1 MTSAEAAPS
10 PLARRADGG
19 DGIGETLRRAEERA
33 DRFPVA
39 AVGLV
44 LSILTW
50 FVTIAHPGTGLDQ
63 GWIAGMYMGI
73 EHGIRF
79 GPDFVFTYG
88 PLGFLNFATDWY
100 VGLANLAY
108 LWLAALHVVF
118 TILLVAA
125 LRRSLGMLAAI
136 AIAFL
141 VLCLLPAIEV
151 PFAIGALA
159 CFFALRLD
167 RPRFALDA
175 VVFGGAAF
183 AAAET
188 LVKLSVGPVLFL
200 MFAVALVG
208 ARARPWQLGAYLLAF
223 AGTFVGLWLASGQ
236 VLGDLPDFVVNGR
249 QIISGYSEAMST
261 SEGSEL
267 GYTFGVLGAVVIL
280 IGLVASSSFAGY
292 RERLARWSGVL
303 VAALVGFA
311 LFKEGVVRFDIP
323 HMGAYA
329 STIAVVWVALPW
341 ARAQWVVSLTGA
353 LVLLLAGAALQHH
366 EQPSRIWT
374 LLNPIDNVQ
383 RAWNETRSLT
393 QGDERREDADK
404 IRFLFANGFSVD
416 KSILDDIE
424 GKRVSVE
431 PWEIAAA
438 WTFDL
443 QWDPT
448 PVIQGYQANTQAL
461 DELNAEAISS
471 PDGMERIL
479 RHSPDQITRDWSTRS
494 IDDRWPGW
502 DPPAQTLATL
512 CNFEITTTTPGWQL
526 LSRVPD
532 RCGEPEL
539 ISSVD
544 SAFGETVEVPQ
555 PGRDEVVY
563 AKVEGAGVSGAES
576 ILSLLYKARFRH
588 AVVNGTDTYR
598 LVPGTAADGLLLAGP
613 PELVG
618 EGIFAQAPQA
628 STLELTGPG
637 GDLRYDFYSMKVE
650 PTANERAAAR
660 ADGGDEG

>member
-1 MTSAEAAPS
+1 MTSAEAAPA
-10 PLARRADGG
+10 LASG
-19 DGIGETLRRAEERA
+19 GIGGAARRAEELAERA
-33 DRFPVA
+33 PVL

-44 LSILTW
+44 ISILTW
-50 FVTIAHPGTGLDQ
+50 FVAISDPDTGLDQ

-108 LWLAALHVVF
+108 VWLAALHVALSC
-118 TILLVAA
+118 LLVAA
-125 LRRSLGMLAAI
+125 LRRSLGMIAAI
-136 AIAFL
+136 VISFA
-141 VLCLLPAIEV
+141 VLCVLPAVEV

-167 RPRFALDA
+167 RPRFAVDA
-175 VVFGGAAF
+175 LVFGGAAF
-183 AAAET
+183 AATET

-200 MFAVALVG
+200 MFAVALLA
-208 ARARPWQLGAYLLAF
+208 ARARPWQIGAYLLTF

-236 VLGDLPDFVVNGR
+236 ALGDLPDFASNGR
-249 QIISGYSEAMST
+249 QIVSGYSEAMST

-267 GYTFGVLGAVVIL
+267 GYTAGVLGAVAIL
-280 IGLVASSSFAGY
+280 VGLVAFSALAGY
-292 RERLARWSGVL
+292 RDSLARWGGVL
-303 VAALVGFA
+303 VTALVGFA

-329 STIAVVWVALPW
+329 STVTVVWAALPW
-341 ARAQWVVSLTGA
+341 ARAQWALSLSGVA
-353 LVLLLAGAALQHH
+353 VLFLTGAALQHH
-366 EQPSRIWT
+366 EHPGRVWA
-374 LLNPIDNVQ
+374 LLNPVDNAQ
-383 RAWNETRSLT
+383 RAWNETKSLT
-393 QGDERREDADK
+393 EGDGRREDADV
-404 IRFLFANGFSVD
+404 IRFLFANGFAID
-416 KSILDDIE
+416 KGILADTN

-438 WTFDL
+438 WVYDGSW

-448 PVIQGYQANTQAL
+448 PVIQAYQANTQAL
-461 DELNAEAISS
+461 DELNADAIRS

-479 RHSPDQITRDWSTRS
+479 RHNPKQITDDWPTRT

-502 DPPAQTLATL
+502 DPPEQALATL
-512 CNFEITTTTPGWQL
+512 CNFEITETTPGWQL

-544 SAFGETVEVPQ
+544 AAYGETVEVPQ
-555 PGRDEVVY
+555 AGKDEVVFV
-563 AKVEGAGVSGAES
+563 KVDGVGVSGLES
-576 ILSLLYKARFRH
+576 VLSLLYKSRFRH
-588 AVVNGTDTYR
+588 AVVNGSDTYR
-598 LVPGTAADGLLLAGP
+598 LVPGTAADGLLLNGP

-618 EGIFAQAPQA
+618 EGTFAQAPQA
-628 STLELTGPG
+628 ETLELTGPS

-660 ADGGDEG
+660 GDGGGKG

>member
-1 MTSAEAAPS
+1 MTQPEVVATAA
-10 PLARRADGG
+10 GG
-19 DGIGETLRRAEERA
+19 LGATVRRAEELVERV
-33 DRFPVA
+33 PVLV
-39 AVGLV
+39 VGLV
-44 LSILTW
+44 VSVLTW
-50 FVTIAHPGTGLDQ
+50 FVVIADGTTGLDQ

-108 LWLAALHVVF
+108 LWLATLHVVLAV
-118 TILLVAA
+118 LLIAA
-125 LRRSLGMLAAI
+125 LRRSLGMVAAI
-136 AIAFL
+136 AISFV
-141 VLCLLPAIEV
+141 VLCVLPAVEV

-159 CFFALRLD
+159 CFHALRLD
-167 RPRFALDA
+167 RPRFAVDA
-175 VVFGGAAF
+175 AVFAGAAF

-208 ARARPWQLGAYLLAF
+208 ARARPWQLGAYLLTY

-236 VLGDLPDFVVNGR
+236 ILGDLPEFLANSR
-249 QIISGYSEAMST
+249 QIVSGYSEAMST
-261 SEGSEL
+261 AEGSEL
-267 GYTFGVLGAVVIL
+267 GYAVAVLGAVAIL
-280 IGLVASSSFAGY
+280 IGLVACSALAGY
-292 RERLARWSGVL
+292 RDRLARWSAVL
-303 VAALVGFA
+303 VTALVGFA

-323 HMGAYA
+323 HMGAYL
-329 STIAVVWVALPW
+329 STATVVWMAMPW
-341 ARAQWVVSLTGA
+341 TRAQR
-353 LVLLLAGAALQHH
+353 LVMLAGAFVLFCVGTALQHH
-366 EQPSRIWT
+366 DDPKRVLT
-374 LLNPIDNVQ
+374 LLNPINNTE
-383 RAWNETRSLT
+383 RAWAQTRKLA
-393 QGDERREDADK
+393 QGHERHDVADYV
-404 IRFLFANGFSVD
+404 RALFMGGYAID
-416 KSILDDIE
+416 KSILAEAD
-424 GKRVSVE
+424 GHTVSVE
-431 PWEIAAA
+431 PWEIVAA
-438 WTFDL
+438 WTYEDDWE
-443 QWDPT
+443 WDPT
-448 PVIQGYQANTQAL
+448 PVIQAYQANTQAL
-461 DELNAEAISS
+461 DELNADAISS
-471 PDGMERIL
+471 PNGMERIL
-479 RHSPDQITRDWSTRS
+479 RHAPDQITHDWPTRT

-502 DPPAQTLATL
+502 DPPGQALATL

-532 RCGEPEL
+532 RCGEPAL

-544 SAFGETVEVPQ
+544 ASFGESVDVPQ
-555 PGRDEVVY
+555 AGKDEVVF
-563 AKVEGAGVSGAES
+563 AKIDGAGVGGLES

-598 LVPGTAADGLLLAGP
+598 LVPDTAADGLLLNGP

-618 EGIFAQAPQA
+618 EGTFAQAPQA